1 VRKWVFVVAWDVA
14 YTMLRYF
21 SVYITDNMKF
31 IFLSLYSDKDKISR
45 GIIRGTA
52 KRTSNRTKK

>member
-21 SVYITDNMKF
+21 SVYITDYMKF
-31 IFLSLYSDKDKISR
+31 IFLSLYSDMDNQQR
-45 GIIRGTA
+45 YYQRYC
-52 KRTSNRTKK
+52 